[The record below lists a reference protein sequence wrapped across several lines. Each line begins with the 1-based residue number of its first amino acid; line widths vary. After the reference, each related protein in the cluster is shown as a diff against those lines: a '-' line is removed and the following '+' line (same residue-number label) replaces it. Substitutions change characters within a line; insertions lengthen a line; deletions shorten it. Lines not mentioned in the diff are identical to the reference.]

1 MTIIQL
7 RCFVEVAQELN
18 YAKAASNLFI
28 SQPAVS
34 RHIISLENDLGV
46 QLFVR
51 SRHHVALTSAGNLF
65 YSEAKDILERIDLS
79 KHSILNNPG
88 EETLNVGC
96 VSSIRIDGLSKIYA
110 KYHAK
115 MPHVCINNTE
125 ITAGDYRRV
134 SSGDHLEVAF
144 VPSSLKGH
152 LSYKEASLNYYTL
165 YRGTLCCV
173 MRADHRLVSKER
185 ITFHDLQGE
194 TLILL
199 DHEHCPPSMDAV
211 QIEIRK
217 NAEKIKYYYSGS
229 SLYSIPMIIGGL
241 GLAIM
246 PDFVCPKS
254 DEIILRPFDLP
265 AQLEFG
271 IICRNNDNSALVRT
285 FIDVARKEYRSLQ
298 K

>member
-134 SSGDHLEVAF
+134 SSGDHLDVAF

-271 IICRNNDNSALVRT
+271 IICRVRT

>member
-125 ITAGDYRRV
+125 ITASDYRRV
-134 SSGDHLEVAF
+134 SSGDHLDVAF
-144 VPSSLKGH
+144 VPSSLKGL

-285 FIDVARKEYRSLQ
+285 FIDVAREEYRSLQ

>member
-79 KHSILNNPG
+79 KHSILYNPG

-134 SSGDHLEVAF
+134 SSGDHLDVAF

>member
-134 SSGDHLEVAF
+134 SSGDHLDVAF

-265 AQLEFG
+265 AQLEF
-271 IICRNNDNSALVRT
+271 
-285 FIDVARKEYRSLQ
+285 
-298 K
+298 

>member
-134 SSGDHLEVAF
+134 SSGDHLDVAF

-285 FIDVARKEYRSLQ
+285 FIEVAREEYRSLQ

>member
-134 SSGDHLEVAF
+134 SSGDHLDVAF

-217 NAEKIKYYYSGS
+217 SAEKIKYYYSGS

-285 FIDVARKEYRSLQ
+285 FIDVAREEYRSLQ

>member
-1 MTIIQL
+1 M
-7 RCFVEVAQELN
+7 N

-125 ITAGDYRRV
+125 ITASDYRRV
-134 SSGDHLEVAF
+134 SSGDHLDVAF

-285 FIDVARKEYRSLQ
+285 FIDVAREEYRSLQ

>member
-96 VSSIRIDGLSKIYA
+96 VSSIRIDGLSKIYS

-125 ITAGDYRRV
+125 ITASDYRRV
-134 SSGDHLEVAF
+134 SSGEHLDVAF

-217 NAEKIKYYYSGS
+217 NAEKIRYYYSGS

>member
-79 KHSILNNPG
+79 KHSILSIPG

-115 MPHVCINNTE
+115 MPHVYINNTE
-125 ITAGDYRRV
+125 ITASDYRRV
-134 SSGDHLEVAF
+134 SSGDHLDVAF

-152 LSYKEASLNYYTL
+152 LSYKEASINYYTL

-241 GLAIM
+241 GLALM

-271 IICRNNDNSALVRT
+271 IICRNNDNSSLVRT
-285 FIDVARKEYRSLQ
+285 FIDVAREEYRSLM

>member
-134 SSGDHLEVAF
+134 SSGDHLDVAF

-152 LSYKEASLNYYTL
+152 LSYKEASLDYYTL

-185 ITFHDLQGE
+185 ITFNDLQGE

-199 DHEHCPPSMDAV
+199 DHEHCPPSMAAV

-285 FIDVARKEYRSLQ
+285 FIDVAREEYRSLQ

>member
-125 ITAGDYRRV
+125 ITASDYRRV
-134 SSGDHLEVAF
+134 SSGDHLDVAF

-152 LSYKEASLNYYTL
+152 LSYKEASLDYYTL

-285 FIDVARKEYRSLQ
+285 FIDVAREEYRSLQ

>member
-134 SSGDHLEVAF
+134 SSGDHLDVAF
-144 VPSSLKGH
+144 VPSSLKDICLTRKL
-152 LSYKEASLNYYTL
+152 LSTI
-165 YRGTLCCV
+165 TLCIEGPCAASCV
-173 MRADHRLVSKER
+173 R
-185 ITFHDLQGE
+185 ITGW
-194 TLILL
+194 
-199 DHEHCPPSMDAV
+199 
-211 QIEIRK
+211 
-217 NAEKIKYYYSGS
+217 
-229 SLYSIPMIIGGL
+229 
-241 GLAIM
+241 
-246 PDFVCPKS
+246 
-254 DEIILRPFDLP
+254 
-265 AQLEFG
+265 
-271 IICRNNDNSALVRT
+271 
-285 FIDVARKEYRSLQ
+285 
-298 K
+298 

>member
-134 SSGDHLEVAF
+134 SSGDHLDVAF

-173 MRADHRLVSKER
+173 MRSDYRLVNKER

-271 IICRNNDNSALVRT
+271 IICRNNDNSAMVRT
-285 FIDVARKEYRSLQ
+285 FIDVAREEYRSLQ

>member
-125 ITAGDYRRV
+125 ITASDYRRV
-134 SSGDHLEVAF
+134 SSGDHLDVAF

-271 IICRNNDNSALVRT
+271 IICRNNDNSALART
-285 FIDVARKEYRSLQ
+285 FIDVAREEYRSLQ

>member
-125 ITAGDYRRV
+125 ITASDYRRV
-134 SSGDHLEVAF
+134 SSGDHLDVAF

-254 DEIILRPFDLP
+254 DEIILRAFDLP

-285 FIDVARKEYRSLQ
+285 FIDVAREEYRSMM

>member
-51 SRHHVALTSAGNLF
+51 SKHHVALTSAGNLF

-134 SSGDHLEVAF
+134 SSGDHLDVAF

-285 FIDVARKEYRSLQ
+285 FIDVAREEYRSLQ

>member
-134 SSGDHLEVAF
+134 SSGDHLDVAF

-229 SLYSIPMIIGGL
+229 SLYSIPMIIGSL

-285 FIDVARKEYRSLQ
+285 FIDVAREEYRSLQ

>member
-125 ITAGDYRRV
+125 ITASDYRRV
-134 SSGDHLEVAF
+134 SSGDHLDVAF
-144 VPSSLKGH
+144 VPSSLKGL
-152 LSYKEASLNYYTL
+152 LSYKEASLDYYTL

-285 FIDVARKEYRSLQ
+285 FIDVAREEYRSLQ

>member
-96 VSSIRIDGLSKIYA
+96 VSSIRIDGLSKIYS

-125 ITAGDYRRV
+125 TTASDYRRV
-134 SSGDHLEVAF
+134 SSGDHLDVAF

-165 YRGTLCCV
+165 YSGTLCCV

-285 FIDVARKEYRSLQ
+285 FIDVAREEYRSLQ

>member
-125 ITAGDYRRV
+125 ITASDYRRV
-134 SSGDHLEVAF
+134 SSGDHLDVAF

-271 IICRNNDNSALVRT
+271 IICRNNDNSAMVRT
-285 FIDVARKEYRSLQ
+285 FIDVAREEYRSLQ

>member
-134 SSGDHLEVAF
+134 SSGDHLDVAF

-152 LSYKEASLNYYTL
+152 LSYKEASLDYYTL

>member
-79 KHSILNNPG
+79 KHSILYNPG

-134 SSGDHLEVAF
+134 SSGDHLDVAF

-285 FIDVARKEYRSLQ
+285 FIDVAREEYRSLQ

>member
-96 VSSIRIDGLSKIYA
+96 VSSIRIDGLSKIYS

-125 ITAGDYRRV
+125 ITASDYRRV
-134 SSGDHLEVAF
+134 SSGDHLDVAF

>member
-65 YSEAKDILERIDLS
+65 YSEAKDTLERIDLS

-134 SSGDHLEVAF
+134 SSGDHLDVAF

-254 DEIILRPFDLP
+254 DEIILRPFELP

-271 IICRNNDNSALVRT
+271 IICRNNDNSALART
-285 FIDVARKEYRSLQ
+285 FIDVAREEYRSLQ

>member
-1 MTIIQL
+1 M
-7 RCFVEVAQELN
+7 
-18 YAKAASNLFI
+18 
-28 SQPAVS
+28 
-34 RHIISLENDLGV
+34 
-46 QLFVR
+46 
-51 SRHHVALTSAGNLF
+51 
-65 YSEAKDILERIDLS
+65 
-79 KHSILNNPG
+79 
-88 EETLNVGC
+88 NVGC

-125 ITAGDYRRV
+125 ITASDYRRV
-134 SSGDHLEVAF
+134 SSGDHLDVAF

-285 FIDVARKEYRSLQ
+285 FIDVAREEYRSLQ

>member
-134 SSGDHLEVAF
+134 SSGDHLDVAF

-254 DEIILRPFDLP
+254 DEIILRAFDLP

-285 FIDVARKEYRSLQ
+285 FIDVAREEYRSLQ

>member
-96 VSSIRIDGLSKIYA
+96 VSSIRIDGLSKIYS

-125 ITAGDYRRV
+125 ITASDYRRV
-134 SSGDHLEVAF
+134 SSGDHLDVAF

-271 IICRNNDNSALVRT
+271 IICRNNDNSAMVRT
-285 FIDVARKEYRSLQ
+285 FIDVAREEYRSLQ

>member
-51 SRHHVALTSAGNLF
+51 SKHHVALTSAGNLF

-96 VSSIRIDGLSKIYA
+96 VSSIRIDGLSKIYS

-134 SSGDHLEVAF
+134 SSGDHLDVAF

-285 FIDVARKEYRSLQ
+285 FIDVARKEYRSMQ

>member
-134 SSGDHLEVAF
+134 SSGDHLDVAF

-185 ITFHDLQGE
+185 IAFHDLQGE

-285 FIDVARKEYRSLQ
+285 FIDVAREEYRSLQ

>member
-1 MTIIQL
+1 MTIVQL

-125 ITAGDYRRV
+125 ITASDYRRV
-134 SSGDHLEVAF
+134 SSGDHLDVAF

-152 LSYKEASLNYYTL
+152 LSYKEASLDYYTL

-285 FIDVARKEYRSLQ
+285 FIDVAREEYRSLQ

>member
-79 KHSILNNPG
+79 KHSILSNPG

-134 SSGDHLEVAF
+134 SSGDHLDVAF

-285 FIDVARKEYRSLQ
+285 FIDVAREEYRSLQ

>member
-134 SSGDHLEVAF
+134 SSGDHLDVAF

-285 FIDVARKEYRSLQ
+285 FINVAREEYRSLQ

>member
-18 YAKAASNLFI
+18 YAKAASKLFI

-96 VSSIRIDGLSKIYA
+96 VSSIRIDGLSKIYS

-125 ITAGDYRRV
+125 ITASDYRRV
-134 SSGDHLEVAF
+134 SSGDHLDVAF

-152 LSYKEASLNYYTL
+152 LSYKEASLDYYTL

-285 FIDVARKEYRSLQ
+285 FIDVAREEYRSLQ

>member
-125 ITAGDYRRV
+125 LTAGDYRRV
-134 SSGDHLEVAF
+134 SSGDHLDVAF

-271 IICRNNDNSALVRT
+271 IICRNNDNSAMVRT
-285 FIDVARKEYRSLQ
+285 FIDVAREEYRSLQ

>member
-46 QLFVR
+46 RLFVR

-88 EETLNVGC
+88 EDTLNVGC
-96 VSSIRIDGLSKIYA
+96 VSSIRIDGLSKIYS
-110 KYHAK
+110 KYHTK

-125 ITAGDYRRV
+125 ITASDYRRV
-134 SSGDHLEVAF
+134 SSGDHLDVAF

-165 YRGTLCCV
+165 YRGTLYCV
-173 MRADHRLVSKER
+173 MRADHRLVNKER

-285 FIDVARKEYRSLQ
+285 FIDVALEEYRNQ
-298 K
+298 KK